1 MQTFEKETIRERCEE
16 FKFRF
21 VFFNSWWAGSRIVDC
36 CDIFKPTYVMLRGR
50 CFRLTDDYNQTDVDE
65 NDKLSI
71 YINNVQKGILAG
83 KKNMCLPACERVENQ
98 MQMTT
103 KRDYT
108 RNPDYSFRVETSF
121 TDLQYE
127 KYEKYSEIR
136 LTTSAGFISELGGQ
150 SGFKP
155 NAETAKRWLGEGEKK
170 KKLERMFGMARG
182 LLGFT
187 ALERLH

>member
-1 MQTFEKETIRERCEE
+1 
-16 FKFRF
+16 
-21 VFFNSWWAGSRIVDC
+21 
-36 CDIFKPTYVMLRGR
+36 

-83 KKNMCLPACERVENQ
+83 RKNVVQVVMYVGDSYPEVGIYPRVYLNYHDWNRVRFVQRRLSMPSNNPQEIDLLRLQLVDASSGKTAQLHGTCLPACERVENQ

-127 KYEKYSEIR
+127 KYSEIR

-150 SGFKP
+150 SGFFVF
-155 NAETAKRWLGEGEKK
+155 
-170 KKLERMFGMARG
+170 RMIKEDVFCEEQMDMASK
-182 LLGFT
+182 
-187 ALERLH
+187 